1 MSHHDHKHD
10 NKSGGCCGGVDETVA
25 HKLERLVGGLLA
37 VDPCG
42 EGVAELHFERLDYRR
57 VHNEGSVAPRLGC
70 FRVTKVLAHKVD
82 RVYRRADSLGGLG
95 RAHGVAEGLLQPL
108 EGRGGDGVS
117 GEVAWHLL

>member
-1 MSHHDHKHD
+1 MRRVPGS
-10 NKSGGCCGGVDETVA
+10 CCGGVDETVA
-25 HKLERLVGGLLA
+25 HEFERLVGGLLA

-57 VHNEGSVAPRLGC
+57 VHNEGSVAPRLVLS
-70 FRVTKVLAHKVD
+70 VTKVLAHKVD
-82 RVYRRADSLGGLG
+82 RVYRRAGRLGGFG
-95 RAHGVAEGLLQPL
+95 RADRVAEGLLQPL